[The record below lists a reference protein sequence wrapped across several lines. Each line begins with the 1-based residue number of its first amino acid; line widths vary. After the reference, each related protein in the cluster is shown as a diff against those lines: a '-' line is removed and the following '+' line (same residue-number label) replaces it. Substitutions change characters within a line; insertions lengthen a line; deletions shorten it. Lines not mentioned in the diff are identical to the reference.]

1 MTDNTTPEA
10 GQPESL
16 AETAYNTHRAHG
28 EAAMLAFVRQNLD
41 TRPTGAEDSVH
52 ALTVLNDHTAVLRDD
67 QGHTYYVW
75 NEPADGGSTL
85 KFKSSSA
92 APKEKGRL
100 PAPMNRAAEVSGA
113 PNRDMLVT
121 KALKELERAERV
133 ERNLDTPAP
142 WTWMEEDPRVTL
154 EQAALMA
161 PSLIAAAATDCRH
174 GVTLNELYEFT
185 DIWTRETAEENI
197 ASADP
202 AQIAALR
209 AMIGTS
215 LQEMATS
222 DA

>member
-1 MTDNTTPEA
+1 MTAKSTPEA
-10 GQPESL
+10 GQQESL
-16 AETAYNTHRAHG
+16 AETAWNMHLAHG
-28 EAAMLAFVRQNLD
+28 EAAMLPFVKQNLD
-41 TRPTGAEDSVH
+41 TRPTGAEDSAH
-52 ALTVLNDHTAVLRDD
+52 ALTVLGDHTVVLRDD

-92 APKEKGRL
+92 ASKEEGRL
-100 PAPMNRAAEVSGA
+100 PAPKNRPAEVSGA

-133 ERNLDTPAP
+133 ERNLHTPVP
-142 WTWMEEDPRVTL
+142 WNWMEDDPRVTL
-154 EQAALMA
+154 DQAALMA

-174 GVTLNELYEFT
+174 GVTLDELYEFT
-185 DIWTRETAEENI
+185 DIWTRYTAEDNI

-209 AMIGTS
+209 P
-215 LQEMATS
+215 
-222 DA
+222 